1 VKKAEKEEQIS
12 ARRQFRAAQRL
23 QRLKDKQ
30 EIQISKTQ
38 KAQKE
43 RDLELID
50 IGEAI
55 RVMEQPLQQISRSG
69 RRVTKP
75 LRFQS

>member
-1 VKKAEKEEQIS
+1 MKKAEKEEQIS
-12 ARRQFRAAQRL
+12 TRRQLRTAQQS
-23 QRLKDKQ
+23 QRLKYKQ

-43 RDLELID
+43 RDPELID